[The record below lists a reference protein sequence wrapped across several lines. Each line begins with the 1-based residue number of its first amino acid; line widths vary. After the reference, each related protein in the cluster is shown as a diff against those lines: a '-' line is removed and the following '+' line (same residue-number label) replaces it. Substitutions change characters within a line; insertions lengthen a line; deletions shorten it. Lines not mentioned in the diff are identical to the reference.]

1 MSHQPLT
8 LRGFL
13 LPMAVGLAA
22 LAYSCATPRGFVGT
36 EFEPARPAPPIAL
49 TDHNDQPFRL
59 DRTRGQV
66 VLVYFGYTHCPDEC
80 PLTMAKLTDA
90 FDLLNEDG
98 NDVRVLLVTTDPVRD
113 TAGALQSYLRAFHP
127 SFLGLTGT
135 AAELEPIYQAYGVVV
150 MDDGET
156 HTNRIYVIDARGDL
170 RLTMPYE
177 ATASE
182 IASDLKTL
190 LAEP

>member
-1 MSHQPLT
+1 MSRRLRPL
-8 LRGFL
+8 GDIPL
-13 LPMAVGLAA
+13 LIAVGLAA
-22 LAYSCATPRGFVGT
+22 FAYSCVGPRGFVGT

-49 TDHNDQPFRL
+49 TDHEGQAFER

-80 PLTMAKLTDA
+80 PLTMAKLADA

-98 NDVRVLLVTTDPVRD
+98 SRVRVLLVTTDPIRD
-113 TAGALQSYLRAFHP
+113 TADALRSYLAAFHP

-135 AAELEPIYQAYGVVV
+135 PTQLGLVYEGYGVVV

-156 HTNRIYVIDARGDL
+156 HTNRIYVIDRHGDL
-170 RLTMPYE
+170 RLTLPYE

-182 IASDLKTL
+182 IASDLRAL
-190 LAEP
+190 LSEP